1 MNIALLLHPYQNLPE
16 SILVAFVHCILHS
29 VFTDLP
35 TLYIHL
41 YIMIPTTL
49 VMLIAVASA
58 QTLPSPPSKGSVTY
72 TAPKSITG
80 VFDGGLKTYG
90 RGVKCSG
97 QSEGGQKDTV
107 FVLQPGATLQ
117 NALIGADQKEGVYCL
132 GACTIKNV
140 WWLKVCEGTCALPRT
155 VNSYTKLK

>member
-1 MNIALLLHPYQNLPE
+1 M
-16 SILVAFVHCILHS
+16 F
-29 VFTDLP
+29 F
-35 TLYIHL
+35 
-41 YIMIPTTL
+41 TTL
-49 VMLIAVASA
+49 VTLIAVASA

-72 TAPKSITG
+72 TEPKSITG

-132 GACTIKNV
+132 GPRTIKNV
-140 WWLKVCEGTCALPRT
+140 WWLKVCEGISTCPWTAEK
-155 VNSYTKLK
+155 YTKLE